1 MPVVSDEDWIY
12 GNRKYNVT
20 HSYLTKILPLLSLPL
35 QPLIIKLFNVL

>member
-20 HSYLTKILPLLSLPL
+20 HSYLTKFSRFYHSLYSL
-35 QPLIIKLFNVL
+35 